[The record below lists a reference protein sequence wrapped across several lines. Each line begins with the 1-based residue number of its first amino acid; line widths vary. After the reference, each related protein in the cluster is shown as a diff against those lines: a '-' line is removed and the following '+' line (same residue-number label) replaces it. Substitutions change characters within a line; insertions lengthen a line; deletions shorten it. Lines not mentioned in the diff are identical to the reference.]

1 MRFLAKLRTANAPE
15 VYCIFN
21 DYDSVR
27 KNGVNPNNAAKLL
40 FYKAVYNVA
49 EPVKSRNLALM
60 REDFEVVSVEEWS
73 ETKSRVV
80 TGKKKY
86 VGIAYNVKTNE
97 SMNIGVDSM
106 SGVKSAYS
114 RIIDSLGKKS
124 DTVVIFYQDN
134 NIVVNDGLATK
145 NTVDVKKTFYHGT
158 DAQFET
164 FDVVKTQPGF
174 WFTEDKA
181 YASTH
186 GKYLIKVTL
195 DIKNP
200 LDLEKVDIMKPFEK
214 CFKGKDFNER
224 LVFSKIFRDY
234 LVHENYDSLMW
245 KHHGF
250 YTVVVFHAKQIKI
263 TKKM

>member
-21 DYDSVR
+21 DYDLVR
-27 KNGVNPNNAAKLL
+27 KNGVNQNNAAKLM

-49 EPVKSRNLALM
+49 EPVMKRNTPLM
-60 REDFEVVSVEEWS
+60 REDFEVVSVEEWP
-73 ETKSRVV
+73 ETESRVV
-80 TGKKKY
+80 RGNNKFI
-86 VGIAYNVKTNE
+86 GFAYNVKTNE
-97 SMNIGVDSM
+97 SMNIGVDTM
-106 SGVKSAYS
+106 SGVKSAYN
-114 RIIDSLGKKS
+114 RIIGSLSKKC
-124 DTVVIFYQDN
+124 DTVVIIYQGN
-134 NIVVNDGLATK
+134 NFVKNDGLATK

-195 DIKNP
+195 DIKKP

-214 CFKGKDFNER
+214 CFKGKDFNES
-224 LVFSKIFRDY
+224 LVFSKTFRDY
-234 LVHENYDSLMW
+234 LVNENYDSLMW

-250 YTVVVFHAKQIKI
+250 YTVVVFHSKQIGLFN
-263 TKKM
+263 